1 MDLAD
6 NLRARIR
13 EIKDFPEPGI
23 SYKDIT
29 TLLKDGLALKQAV
42 EELGSVFSNEQID
55 FVVGIES
62 RGFILGAPLA
72 VERGC
77 GFIPVRKPGK
87 LPATTLRQEYNLE
100 YGSDAVEIHE
110 DAITKGQ
117 QVLVVDDVLATGGT
131 MQATCQLLER
141 VGANIVGLTF
151 LIELAFL
158 KGRRLLEPY
167 RVESIIQY

>member
-87 LPATTLRQEYNLE
+87 LPATTLRQEYSLE

-110 DAITKGQ
+110 DAITNGQ

>member
-1 MDLAD
+1 MDLAA
-6 NLRARIR
+6 NLKARIR
-13 EIKDFPEPGI
+13 EVKDFPEPGI

-42 EELGSVFSNEQID
+42 DELGSVFSNEQID

-87 LPATTLRQEYNLE
+87 LPATTLRQEYSLE

>member
-1 MDLAD
+1 MELAD

-13 EIKDFPEPGI
+13 EVKDFPEPGI

-87 LPATTLRQEYNLE
+87 LPATTLRQEYSLE

>member
-87 LPATTLRQEYNLE
+87 LPATTLRQEYSLE

>member
-13 EIKDFPEPGI
+13 EVKDFPEPGI

-87 LPATTLRQEYNLE
+87 LPATTLRQEYSLE

>member
-13 EIKDFPEPGI
+13 EVKDFPEPGI

-87 LPATTLRQEYNLE
+87 LPATTLRQEYSLE

-110 DAITKGQ
+110 DAITNGQ

>member
-13 EIKDFPEPGI
+13 DVKDFPEPGI

-87 LPATTLRQEYNLE
+87 LPATTLRQEYSLE

>member
-1 MDLAD
+1 MDLAA

-13 EIKDFPEPGI
+13 EVKDFPEPGI

-87 LPATTLRQEYNLE
+87 LPATTLRQEYSLE

-141 VGANIVGLTF
+141 MGANIVGLTF